1 MYLHIG
7 NNVVINTD
15 ELIGIFDIETTKKQ
29 KSNLLQDNEIIKKI
43 ETIDISEGKAKSY
56 ILLKKKDKIVK
67 YISNIS
73 SITLS
78 KRVNEYNYD

>member
-15 ELIGIFDIETTKKQ
+15 ELIGIFDIETIKKQ
-29 KSNLLQDNEIIKKI
+29 ELSLLQNNEKI
-43 ETIDISEGKAKSY
+43 NNFETIDISEGKAKSY
-56 ILLKKKDKIVK
+56 ILLKTEKKIIK

-73 SITLS
+73 SVTLS